1 MFCATE
7 RCSTRG
13 ELSLKRKMLAARE
26 DLVNQV
32 SEIASRRKIS
42 LFALVNEA
50 LEQVVEIDRLG
61 MRLSEIADGHKV
73 LKAARDAGFA
83 LVPEAL
89 LYETMDRAYRE
100 DKNWML
106 KKWVDSGEWC
116 GKYYSM
122 KNAEGTLKR
131 LEEDMRAFI
140 WNAREFE
147 MIQNGD
153 DEILVRCTSP
163 RFSESYATFLSA
175 FLEGE
180 LNALGYKCAQ
190 KDVAKGFVQLKLKR
204 SEEAVE

>member
-1 MFCATE
+1 
-7 RCSTRG
+7 
-13 ELSLKRKMLAARE
+13 MLAARE

-32 SEIASRRKIS
+32 SAIASRRKIS

-50 LEQVVEIDRLG
+50 LERVVEFDRLG

-100 DKNWML
+100 NKNWML
-106 KKWVDSGEWC
+106 KQWVDSGEWC
-116 GKYYSM
+116 GKYYSV
-122 KNAEGTLKR
+122 KNEEDPLKTLEK
-131 LEEDMRAFI
+131 DMRAFF

-147 MIQNGD
+147 ITQNRG
-153 DEILVRCTSP
+153 EVSVRCTGP

-175 FLEGE
+175 FLEGG
-180 LNALGYKCAQ
+180 LNALGYDCEQ

-204 SEEAVE
+204 PKTGVE